1 MIRKEVNGKMDII
14 IALINLS
21 TAIIS
26 LATAIVAWKTV
37 HK

>member
-1 MIRKEVNGKMDII
+1 MDII

-26 LATAIVAWKTV
+26 LAAAIIDWKTIN
-37 HK
+37 KR

>member
-1 MIRKEVNGKMDII
+1 MDII

-26 LATAIVAWKTV
+26 LAAAIIAWKTIN
-37 HK
+37 KS